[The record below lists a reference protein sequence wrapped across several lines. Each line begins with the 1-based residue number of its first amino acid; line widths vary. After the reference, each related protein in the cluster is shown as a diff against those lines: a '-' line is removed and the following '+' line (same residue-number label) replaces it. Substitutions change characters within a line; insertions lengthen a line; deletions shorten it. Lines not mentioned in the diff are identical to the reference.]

1 LSWGV
6 VAGLLLFSSAELI
19 VDCLVGQKQVGDW
32 IEIGEG
38 AKMATWKMRSRRGE
52 NGEESQGQRNS
63 EARKMPR

>member
-1 LSWGV
+1 
-6 VAGLLLFSSAELI
+6 

-32 IEIGEG
+32 IEIGKG